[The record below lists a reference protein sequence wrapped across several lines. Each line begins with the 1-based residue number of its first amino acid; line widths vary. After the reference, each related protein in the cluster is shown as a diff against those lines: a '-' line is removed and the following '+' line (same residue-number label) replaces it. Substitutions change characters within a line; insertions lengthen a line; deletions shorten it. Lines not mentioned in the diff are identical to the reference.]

1 MDDLFAVVTP
11 GLETIAA
18 KEMHDMGMETF
29 TVEKGGIA
37 LKGNIKDIYKMNLY
51 LRTASRILIR
61 LGHFHSSA
69 FSELEKKSRKLPWEV
84 YLKANQPISIRAT
97 CHKSR
102 LYHSDAVI
110 ERVVEA
116 IGNHLG
122 SVPNHQK
129 TKNIEDANLHQLITV
144 RLLNDECTISIDTSG
159 ELLHRRGYRLANAKA
174 PLRETLAA
182 GIIIA
187 TGWEKD
193 KPLLD
198 PFCGSGTIP
207 IEAALMALGI
217 PPGIKRQFSFMSWP
231 NFEEKTWTHLL
242 KSVNPRPPKD
252 LTLIQASDR
261 DAGAITMARANAAR
275 AGVSDYIQ
283 FECQSISAISPPS
296 VPGWLITNP
305 PYGLRIHSNKDI
317 RNLYAQFGKVLR
329 TNCTNWRT
337 AVLCSD
343 PALLSQTGLKF
354 TSKIHFSNGGINVSL
369 GECVVP

>member
-1 MDDLFAVVTP
+1 
-11 GLETIAA
+11 
-18 KEMHDMGMETF
+18 
-29 TVEKGGIA
+29 
-37 LKGNIKDIYKMNLY
+37 
-51 LRTASRILIR
+51 
-61 LGHFHSSA
+61 
-69 FSELEKKSRKLPWEV
+69 
-84 YLKANQPISIRAT
+84 
-97 CHKSR
+97 
-102 LYHSDAVI
+102 
-110 ERVVEA
+110 
-116 IGNHLG
+116 
-122 SVPNHQK
+122 
-129 TKNIEDANLHQLITV
+129 
-144 RLLNDECTISIDTSG
+144 
-159 ELLHRRGYRLANAKA
+159 
-174 PLRETLAA
+174 
-182 GIIIA
+182 
-187 TGWEKD
+187 
-193 KPLLD
+193 
-198 PFCGSGTIP
+198 
-207 IEAALMALGI
+207 
-217 PPGIKRQFSFMSWP
+217 MSWP

-242 KSVNPRPPKD
+242 KSVNPRPPND

>member
-18 KEMHDMGMETF
+18 KEMHDLGLETF
-29 TVEKGGIA
+29 TVENGGIA
-37 LKGNIKDIYKMNLY
+37 FQGDIKDIYKLNLY
-51 LRTASRILIR
+51 LRTVSRILIR

-84 YLKANQPISIRAT
+84 YLKAGQPISIRAT

-110 ERVVEA
+110 ERVVGA

-129 TKNIEDANLHQLITV
+129 TKNIDDTNLHQLITV

-159 ELLHRRGYRLANAKA
+159 DLLHRRGYRLANAKA

-187 TGWEKD
+187 SGWEKD
-193 KPLLD
+193 KPLMD

-207 IEAALMALGI
+207 IEAALIALGI
-217 PPGIKRQFSFMSWP
+217 PPGVNRQFSFMYWP

-242 KSVNPRPPKD
+242 KSVNPCPPKD
-252 LTLIQASDR
+252 SPLIQASDR
-261 DAGAITMARANAAR
+261 DAGAITMARANATR

-296 VPGWLITNP
+296 VPGWFITNP

-317 RNLYAQFGKVLR
+317 RNLYAQFGKVLYFVQIQLYCR
-329 TNCTNWRT
+329 KQ
-337 AVLCSD
+337 V
-343 PALLSQTGLKF
+343 
-354 TSKIHFSNGGINVSL
+354 
-369 GECVVP
+369 